1 MNLAELIINLHNNTL
16 SPIRHIAKKYSLSDS
31 QLLCITT
38 IPSNGI
44 SQTKLAKL
52 LSIDLSTLSRNLSK
66 LIDMEILIKS
76 NNQYDNRSY
85 EILLTKK
92 GENLYKKIF
101 NSLENYLEIESFL
114 IDFDE
119 YELILDSIIKLNWLL
134 LKKKSHNA
142 SM

>member
-1 MNLAELIINLHNNTL
+1 MNLAELIINLHSNTL
-16 SPIRHIAKKYSLSDS
+16 SPIRHIAKKYSLSGS
-31 QLLCITT
+31 QLLCITN
-38 IPSNGI
+38 IPPNGI

-66 LIDMEILIKS
+66 LIDMDMLIKS

-85 EILLTKK
+85 KILLTQK
-92 GENLYKKIF
+92 GENLYKVVF
-101 NSLENYLEIESFL
+101 NSLENYLEIESL
-114 IDFDE
+114 LLDSEE
-119 YELILDSIIKLNWLL
+119 YELMLDSIIKLNWLL